1 MKKIATWLAIFLLGT
16 LLGGLIVWIYGG
28 FLYRD
33 WSFSWQWSVAGQPL
47 ATFGAGIAAII
58 AAWIALHNGKK
69 TREQDKE
76 IHEAKS
82 QAEQESILR
91 ERFTSIVELL
101 ATDDLTK
108 RESGVYAMAALADD
122 WAAFYKDD
130 QKSALRE
137 QQVCLNILISQ
148 LRDPI
153 LDNSPPQIKTFKE
166 KIQDIIFSRFEGNNN
181 EEPGQWSTLNL
192 VAEHC
197 YFYNLSS
204 KGIFKQRAS
213 FLNAHFHGKTSFSS
227 THFYNNATFSDTCFH
242 DGATFND
249 ARFYDGATFHG
260 TLFCESVSFERARF
274 NIDTPFDSNNKY
286 ENCANFS
293 EIEFY
298 NNASFFRAKF
308 YNNASFNGTHFNNN
322 TPPRTDIEYHKH
334 ADFSFSHF
342 YGMASFHGSHFH
354 KCAHFLRA
362 HFDETAWFKASRFES
377 FASFQRSNFNAQ
389 IFFEDTHFKGR
400 TDFQDANFEGP
411 AHFDDAK
418 FLLPISSKSNKFI
431 KSLNIN
437 LENVGFGVN
446 FFPKRLAPSKASS
459 RLSILQIRFSSLLKS
474 FMNF

>member
-1 MKKIATWLAIFLLGT
+1 MGRFIEKGDKPWLW
-16 LLGGLIVWIYGG
+16 GGVGI
-28 FLYRD
+28 
-33 WSFSWQWSVAGQPL
+33 VAGLTIGFAIAHIRTLREWPWDIIAQPL
-47 ATFGAGIAAII
+47 ATLGAGIAAII
-58 AAWIALHNGKK
+58 AAAITLHNGEK

-76 IHEAKS
+76 IHETS
-82 QAEQESILR
+82 SRAEQERTLR

-101 ATDDLTK
+101 ATEDLTK

-153 LDNSPPQIKTFKE
+153 LHNSPPQIHTFKE

-213 FLNAHFHGKTSFSS
+213 FLNAHFHGKTSFNSA
-227 THFYNNATFSDTCFH
+227 HFYNNATFSDTRFH
-242 DGATFND
+242 DGATFSN
-249 ARFYDGATFHG
+249 ARFHDGATFHG
-260 TLFCESVSFERARF
+260 ALFCESVSFQRAHF
-274 NIDTPFDSNNKY
+274 NIDTPFDPNDNY
-286 ENCANFS
+286 ENCADFS

-298 NNASFFRAKF
+298 NNASFLCAKF
-308 YNNASFNGTHFNNN
+308 YNNTSFNGTHFNNN
-322 TPPRTDIEYHKH
+322 TPPRTDMEYHRN

-342 YGMASFHGSHFH
+342 YGIASFHGSHFH

-377 FASFQRSNFNAQ
+377 FASFQKSNFNSQ

-411 AHFDDAK
+411 AYFDNAK
-418 FLLPISSKSNKFI
+418 FLLPISSRSNKFL

-446 FFPKRLAPSKASS
+446 FS
-459 RLSILQIRFSSLLKS
+459 R
-474 FMNF
+474 ND